1 MTIGFNLR
9 GNINYLLVALV
20 IIHFSYPLS
29 ELGNSASAI
38 YVTLYCIMLGIGVYV
53 TGIDRRRIVIGTA
66 MTVLTVIAGIVWAL
80 TSNDRVLNRALFV
93 FYVIIISDL
102 IFIGYTIW
110 EFIFVAERV
119 TRNIIAAGI
128 TLYLLIGNIFTPLYF
143 LLNATIKAFTGADAF
158 DIHTHDGVIGWQ
170 RMYYFSFTTLTT
182 LGYGDVTPLSP
193 FVEPFVTAEA
203 IIGVLYV
210 AVLMA
215 RLVSLYESQQGRD
228 K

>member
-1 MTIGFNLR
+1 MAIGLKLR
-9 GNINYLLVALV
+9 GNINYLLTALI

-29 ELGNSASAI
+29 EWGNIASAI
-38 YVTLYCIMLGIGVYV
+38 YVTMYCIMLGIGVYV
-53 TGIDRRRIVIGTA
+53 TGIDRRRIVIGMGMTA
-66 MTVLTVIAGIVWAL
+66 LTVVTGIIWAL
-80 TSNDRVLNRALFV
+80 TSNDQILNRALFI
-93 FYVIIISDL
+93 FYVVIIADL
-102 IFIGYTIW
+102 LFIGYTIW

-119 TRNIIAAGI
+119 TRHIIGAGV

-143 LLNATIKAFTGADAF
+143 LLNATIKTLTGTDAF
-158 DIHTHDGVIGWQ
+158 GIHTYGGVIGWQ

-215 RLVSLYESQQGRD
+215 RLVSLYESHRQD
-228 K
+228 DS